1 MPGLTVSSAR
11 AARTI
16 VGAMRRRA
24 AEAIIGVPAKIAARG
39 NALMP
44 RTSAAILT
52 FVNRLLPHDATPRI
66 VSGFEAER
74 RATIG
79 G

>member
-1 MPGLTVSSAR
+1 MRGSS
-11 AARTI
+11 
-16 VGAMRRRA
+16 
-24 AEAIIGVPAKIAARG
+24 
-39 NALMP
+39 LMP
-44 RTSAAILT
+44 RTSAAILEL
-52 FVNRLLPHDATPRI
+52 VNRMLPHDATPRI